1 MTKDDSPLI
10 LVVDDNSENLRLLC
24 GILEEHNY
32 QTVMA
37 KSGKDAI
44 TFLEKESAD
53 LILLDIMMPDE
64 SGINICKLLKRSIN
78 LKNIP
83 IIFVTARAESED
95 VVNGFEAGAVD
106 YITKPFNPSELL
118 ARVKTHIELKLAREE
133 IKTLRGIVPLC
144 AGCKNIR
151 LPDGTWQVLEEYIQ
165 QNTEAELSHGLCPD
179 CIRKLYPDF
188 ADKILA
194 SENPE
199 DAT

>member
-1 MTKDDSPLI
+1 MIKEESPLI

-24 GILEEHNY
+24 GILEEYDY

-44 TFLEKESAD
+44 KFLEKELAD
-53 LILLDIMMPDE
+53 LVLLDIMMPDE
-64 SGINICKLLKRSIN
+64 DGLEVCRLLKNSIN

-83 IIFVTARAESED
+83 IIFVTARAESDD
-95 VVNGFEAGAVD
+95 VVRGFSAGAVD

-118 ARVKTHIELKLAREE
+118 ARVKTHIELKQAREE
-133 IKTLRGIVPLC
+133 IKTLRGIIPLC

-151 LPDGTWQVLEEYIQ
+151 LPDGSWQILEEYIK

-179 CIRKLYPDF
+179 CIRRLYPAF
-188 ADKILA
+188 ADKILKNIN
-194 SENPE
+194 SEGY
-199 DAT
+199 

>member
-1 MTKDDSPLI
+1 MIKEESPLI

-24 GILEEHNY
+24 GILEEYDY

-44 TFLEKESAD
+44 KFLEKELAD
-53 LILLDIMMPDE
+53 LVLLDIMMPDE
-64 SGINICKLLKRSIN
+64 DGLEVCRLLKNSIN

-83 IIFVTARAESED
+83 IIFVTARAESDD
-95 VVNGFEAGAVD
+95 VVRGFGAGAVD

-118 ARVKTHIELKLAREE
+118 ARVKTHIELKQAREE
-133 IKTLRGIVPLC
+133 IKTLRGIIPLC

-151 LPDGTWQVLEEYIQ
+151 LPDGSWQILEEYIK

-179 CIRKLYPDF
+179 CIRRLYPAF
-188 ADKILA
+188 ADKILKNIN
-194 SENPE
+194 SEGY
-199 DAT
+199 